1 MLLRKKDE
9 KWEEYHWVMKIN
21 RIFAPEQSASMYK
34 LHVCTIIRIR
44 GSSKRVLPFFNNK
57 TMKIASTVEQQIEL
71 LRQRGMVVEDEE
83 KAKEILLD
91 ISKT

>member
-1 MLLRKKDE
+1 
-9 KWEEYHWVMKIN
+9 
-21 RIFAPEQSASMYK
+21 
-34 LHVCTIIRIR
+34 
-44 GSSKRVLPFFNNK
+44 
-57 TMKIASTVEQQIEL
+57 MKIASTVEQQIEL